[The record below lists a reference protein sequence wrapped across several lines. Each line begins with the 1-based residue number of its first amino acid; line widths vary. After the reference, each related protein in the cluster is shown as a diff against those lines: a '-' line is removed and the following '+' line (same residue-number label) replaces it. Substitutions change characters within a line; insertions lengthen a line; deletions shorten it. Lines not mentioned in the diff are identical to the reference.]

1 MAPADDVE
9 PTLIPDLAAV
19 GAATTLLERLL
30 AIGIALSACQDPDQL
45 LDLILQSS
53 RDLTCSDGGSLY
65 LVDRSDPQQ
74 PCLRFQIFQ
83 SDSLPSSIEAPPPLP
98 LDRHSLAGYVATT
111 GETLNLADVYA
122 LDGQQPFQFNA
133 SFDQRFNYR
142 TCSMLVLPML
152 DQTGSV
158 IGVLQLINRKRQA
171 GLKLTAAIA
180 SEQTQPYSPDEETLL
195 RSLAGQAAIAIE
207 RTLLQRSIE
216 NLFEGFIRAAIKI
229 IESRDPCTMGHSE
242 RVARLAVRLAEQVHT
257 TDQGTLAIYQFSS
270 AQLQE
275 LHYASLLHDFGKVG
289 VPEAILNKA
298 QKLHPIEQ
306 QGLHY
311 RLQLLQQQLQLEQA
325 RRWLAPTLTEAMQ
338 RAGLEHPADC
348 AWCQQLGSEADLE
361 TTIARLQR
369 AGSLLQ
375 DLNQPQILATPA
387 YRDCL
392 AEVEA
397 ELQWLASLQ
406 VTDWDGQVRSLLTP
420 AEQEKLLIPKGSL
433 TEQER
438 RAIESHV
445 QHTFAFLQEIP
456 WTGPLAQVPH
466 IAHAHHERLDGSGYP
481 LGLEQAQIPMQA
493 QIMAVADVY
502 DALTASD
509 RPYKRRVPIEKALQ
523 ILEWEARDRKLNDQL
538 VQLFQ
543 QQQTFQVLGHRL
555 QHEESSLIG

>member
-1 MAPADDVE
+1 MAAADHVE
-9 PTLIPDLAAV
+9 PAIAPDRSEAK
-19 GAATTLLERLL
+19 ATATLLERLL
-30 AIGIALSACQDPDQL
+30 AIGTALSACRDPDQL
-45 LDLILQSS
+45 LSLILQSS

-74 PCLRFQIFQ
+74 PWLRFQIFQ
-83 SDSLPSSIEAPPPLP
+83 SDSLPSSLEAPPPLP
-98 LDRHSLAGYVATT
+98 LDRHSLAGYVAAT

-133 SFDQRFNYR
+133 SFDQRLNYR
-142 TCSMLVLPML
+142 TCSMLVLPMC

-158 IGVLQLINRKRQA
+158 IGVIQLVNRKRRA
-171 GLKLTAAIA
+171 DLKLTAAIA
-180 SEQTQPYSPDEETLL
+180 SEETQPYSAAEEALL

-216 NLFEGFIRAAIKI
+216 NLFEGFICASIKI

-242 RVARLAVRLAEQVHT
+242 RVVQLSVRLAEQVHAV
-257 TDQGTLAIYQFSS
+257 DHGALAAYQFSN

-289 VPEAILNKA
+289 VPEEILNKSH
-298 QKLHPIEQ
+298 KLHPTEQ
-306 QGLHY
+306 QGLNY

-338 RAGLEHPADC
+338 RAGLGHPLDC
-348 AWCQQLGSEADLE
+348 IWCRQFGNLADLE
-361 TTIARLQR
+361 VTIARLQQAR
-369 AGSLLQ
+369 SLLQ

-387 YRDCL
+387 YRDRL

-397 ELQWLASLQ
+397 ELAWLASLQ
-406 VTDWDGQVRSLLTP
+406 VMDWDGQMRSLLAP
-420 AEQEKLLIPKGSL
+420 AEVEKLLIPKGSL
-433 TEQER
+433 TQQER
-438 RAIESHV
+438 LAIESHV

-538 VQLFQ
+538 VQLFRQ
-543 QQQTFQVLGHRL
+543 QQIFQILGHQL
-555 QHEESSLIG
+555 QSEDSV

>member
-1 MAPADDVE
+1 MAADPIEPAIAPALGDVE
-9 PTLIPDLAAV
+9 
-19 GAATTLLERLL
+19 ATATLLERLL
-30 AIGIALSACQDPDQL
+30 AIGTALSACQDPDQL
-45 LDLILQSS
+45 LNLILQSS
-53 RDLTCSDGGSLY
+53 RDLTWSDGGSLY

-74 PCLRFQIFQ
+74 PCLRFQILQ
-83 SDSLPSSIEAPPPLP
+83 SDSLPIPSESPPPLP

-122 LDGQQPFQFNA
+122 LDRQQPLQFNA
-133 SFDQRFNYR
+133 SFDQHFNYR
-142 TCSMLVLPML
+142 TCSMLVLPMC

-158 IGVLQLINRKRQA
+158 IGVIQLINRKRQA

-180 SEQTQPYSPDEETLL
+180 PEQTQPYSAAEETLL

-242 RVARLAVRLAEQVHT
+242 RVANLAVRLAEQVHT

-325 RRWLAPTLTEAMQ
+325 RRWLAPTLTEAVQ
-338 RAGLEHPADC
+338 QAGLEHPADC
-348 AWCQQLGSEADLE
+348 AWCQQFGDQADLE
-361 TTIARLQR
+361 ATIARLQR
-369 AGSLLQ
+369 AGLLLH

-387 YRDCL
+387 YRDRL

-397 ELQWLASLQ
+397 ELQWLSSLQ

-420 AEQEKLLIPKGSL
+420 TELEKLLIPKGSL
-433 TEQER
+433 TEKER
-438 RAIESHV
+438 QAIESHV
-445 QHTFAFLQEIP
+445 QHTFVFLQEIP

-466 IAHAHHERLDGSGYP
+466 IARAHHERLDGSGYP
-481 LGLEQAQIPMQA
+481 LGLEQVQIPIQA

-538 VQLFQ
+538 VQLFH
-543 QQQTFQVLGHRL
+543 QQQTFQVLGHQL
-555 QHEESSLIG
+555 QSEESA